1 MNYSWNWSI
10 LIQQPYLGWLVSGL
24 ELTLVISISAWAL
37 ALIAGTLVGV
47 IVLWAWWEVGVEA
60 HDWNRCAS

>member
-37 ALIAGTLVGV
+37 ALIAGTLAV